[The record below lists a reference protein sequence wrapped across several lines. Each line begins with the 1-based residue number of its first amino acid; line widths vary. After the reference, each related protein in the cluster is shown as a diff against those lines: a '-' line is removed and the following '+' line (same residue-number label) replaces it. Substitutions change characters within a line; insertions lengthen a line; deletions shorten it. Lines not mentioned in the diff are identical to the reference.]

1 MSTRAGQ
8 YVRHRRGYDAFIP
21 EPLPPEPPLRWD
33 ADLLL
38 ALSQADVAVGRLGG
52 LSESLPNPKLFVAM
66 YVRREALY
74 SSQIEGL
81 QSSLDDMLAYE
92 VGESAAATGDDIAL
106 TVNHVQAMNLGV
118 ELLGE
123 MPIGGSMIK
132 AVHGELLTGVRGHD
146 RNPGAFRRTQNWVGP
161 EGGGLE
167 NAVFVPPPP
176 EHLSEAIGD
185 LEEFLQDRTLP
196 PLVAAGLAH
205 AQFETIHP
213 FGDGN
218 GRVGRLLITLLLVE
232 RGLLPQP
239 LLYPSLYLKQNRQ
252 EYYERLNAT
261 RHRGDWEGWLRF
273 FLRGVKIAADDAVR
287 TAVKLSALRDT
298 HLRLAAT
305 EHLGRY
311 GVPLL
316 DLLAEQPY
324 VTIKYATERLG
335 TTPATAARLL
345 DRLADLRVVTEITGQ
360 RRNRIYSYSSFLD
373 VLARDED
380 PLPLHRRMAQRD
392 AHSSPS
398 TARPPVRNLTFD

>member
-1 MSTRAGQ
+1 MSTRAGR
-8 YVRHRRGYDAFIP
+8 YVRHRGGYYAFIP

-33 ADLLL
+33 GDLLL
-38 ALSQADVAVGRLGG
+38 ALSQADRAVGRLGG
-52 LSESLPNPKLFVAM
+52 LSGSLPNPELFVAM

-92 VGESAAATGDDIAL
+92 VGASVAAAGDDLAATI
-106 TVNHVQAMNLGV
+106 NHVQAMNLGM
-118 ELLGE
+118 ELLRDTSV
-123 MPIGGSMIK
+123 GGSMIK
-132 AVHGELLTGVRGHD
+132 AVHGELLAGVRGHD
-146 RNPGAFRRTQNWVGP
+146 RHPGEFRRTQNWVGP

-176 EHLSEAIGD
+176 EHLPEAIGD
-185 LEEFLQDRTLP
+185 FEEFLQDRTLP
-196 PLVAAGLAH
+196 PLVTAGLAH

-232 RGLLPQP
+232 RGVLPQP

-273 FLRGVKIAADDAVR
+273 FLHGVKIAADDAAR
-287 TAVKLSALRDT
+287 TAVELSALRDT
-298 HLRLAAT
+298 HLRLAVT

-311 GVPLL
+311 GAPLL

-324 VTIKYATERLG
+324 VTIKYATEHLG

-345 DRLADLRVVTEITGQ
+345 VRLTELDVVTETTGQ
-360 RRNRIYSYSSFLD
+360 RRHRVYSYSSFLN
-373 VLARDED
+373 VLAGDED
-380 PLPLHRRMAQRD
+380 PLLLPLPPPPTQTSRSLSKMWVRGVAG
-392 AHSSPS
+392 SP
-398 TARPPVRNLTFD
+398 